1 MNYDDALKQATRD
14 FVASARAYQKRP
26 GLGARI
32 IAWVKRVRTR
42 GRLEQIEDLET
53 QLSSMVSARDLTIR
67 ALRDALANLNTRHD

>member
-32 IAWVKRVRTR
+32 VAWVKRWLP
-42 GRLEQIEDLET
+42 LEKP
-53 QLSSMVSARDLTIR
+53 
-67 ALRDALANLNTRHD
+67 